1 MGSLL
6 QPVGTQPTWVYWAR
20 RAVVLVVAV
29 ALVAGVWYLFLRPSD
44 RPVTA
49 VPPTP
54 TLTVSTKPT
63 ETPSETPSQ
72 TPSPTPTGPA
82 ACDQTNTALALAG
95 YQKVKQGGKQ
105 PFKVSLTNTGSQ
117 NCVLDV
123 KPASFE
129 LTVTSG
135 TDRIWSTAHCAKWV
149 PAKKQTLKPKKAYE
163 FSIEWPLQRSAS
175 GCKTTKDVLRPGTYV
190 GTATFGEGLKA
201 RQVFTINKK

>member
-1 MGSLL
+1 M
-6 QPVGTQPTWVYWAR
+6 
-20 RAVVLVVAV
+20 LVVAV
-29 ALVAGVWYLFLRPSD
+29 ALVAGVWYLFFRPMD
-44 RPVTA
+44 ATVTA
-49 VPPTP
+49 VPSTQTP
-54 TLTVSTKPT
+54 KVSTTPT
-63 ETPSETPSQ
+63 ETPSTTPSE
-72 TPSPTPTGPA
+72 TPSPTPTGPV
-82 ACDQTNTALALAG
+82 ACDQTNTDLALAG

-105 PFKVSLTNTGSQ
+105 PFKVALTNSSSQ

-123 KPASFE
+123 KAASFE

-163 FSIEWPLQRSAS
+163 FSMEWPLQRSAD

-190 GTATFGEGLKA
+190 ATAIFADGLKA